1 MIEAHGPA
9 ERYETDDATG
19 VTGPASTA
27 VRRFT
32 GTGSAPVGRS
42 TGPAIGATPTG
53 AQPVP
58 TGRAAPSP
66 DVTDRVRPSGRR
78 TAYGVSLL
86 GYGVSDLRTHRD
98 KGVPPT
104 PSAGRTATGRRLP
117 EPSFAPG
124 DQAPLH
130 HDSHARFPRPDH
142 CHDGRATGAAAQ
154 EGPPP
159 MFTATKKRSTI
170 DERLAEASA
179 PKVPAPDTS
188 GGHGHPAPALTHR
201 AKDDF
206 RAPPAHL
213 LLLRDA
219 LADRAVR
226 DQGAGTGDGAGRRRG
241 APCRRVRAHSAGTTQ
256 LTLSQWVS
264 RTARIGTTADEHA
277 AAS

>member
-19 VTGPASTA
+19 VTGPAST
-27 VRRFT
+27 V
-32 GTGSAPVGRS
+32 VGRS
-42 TGPAIGATPTG
+42 THPVIEATPMG

-66 DVTDRVRPSGRR
+66 DATDDVRPSGRR

-86 GYGVSDLRTHRD
+86 GSGVSDLRTRRD
-98 KGVPPT
+98 QGVPPT

-117 EPSFAPG
+117 EPSPAPG
-124 DQAPLH
+124 DQALH
-130 HDSHARFPRPDH
+130 HDSHARFPHPDH
-142 CHDGRATGAAAQ
+142 CHDGRATGTAAQ

-170 DERLAEASA
+170 DERPAEAPA

-188 GGHGHPAPALTHR
+188 GGHGHPATPLTHR

-219 LADRAVR
+219 LADRADR
-226 DQGAGTGDGAGRRRG
+226 DQGEGTGGAGQRRG